1 MISKPYYSVTEILSG
16 VVCRNDNVSTPALE
30 FGKNMHK
37 ALELYILSGAEATKL
52 YIEDKPNAEKLK
64 ESVKNCVKNMQEF
77 LGDFG
82 NYSYIVEK
90 RSALDYGEFF
100 VTGKPDVIGVCKQ
113 TKKQIVLDFKSDS
126 NIFASLNK
134 YTMQLSAYA
143 EMFNCTSGVVIPAN
157 YHTYIEVKGAKFDK
171 SLKIFKEK
179 AMEFHRKKCNIK

>member
-1 MISKPYYSVTEILSG
+1 MISKPYYSVTEILAG
-16 VVCRNDNVSTPALE
+16 VVYRNNAVSTPALE

-37 ALELYILSGAEATKL
+37 ALELYILSGAEATKV

-77 LGDFG
+77 LGDFSK
-82 NYSYIVEK
+82 YFYIIEK

-100 VTGKPDVIGVCKQ
+100 VTGKPDVIAISKQ
-113 TKKQIVLDFKSDS
+113 TKERIVLDFKSDS

-143 EMFNCTSGVVIPAN
+143 EMFNCVSGVVIPAN
-157 YHTYIEVKGAKFDK
+157 YHTFIEVKGAKFNK

-179 AMEFHRKKCNIK
+179 AMEFHKKCITR